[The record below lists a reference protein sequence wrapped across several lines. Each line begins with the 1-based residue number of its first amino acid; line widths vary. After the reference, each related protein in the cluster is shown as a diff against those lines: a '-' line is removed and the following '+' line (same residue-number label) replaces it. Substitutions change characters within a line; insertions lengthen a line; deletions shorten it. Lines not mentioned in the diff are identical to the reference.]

1 MGGSVPPLFMPIYY
15 KVTLNGVPLFKGITS
30 IKDAYAR
37 AERWQGEKYKRGLL
51 KHADKGDHVE
61 VSVDQ
66 ETGRDFDERYA
77 DLKAGK
83 YQRIIKEEYIP

>member
-1 MGGSVPPLFMPIYY
+1 MPIYY
-15 KVTLNGVPLFKGITS
+15 QVTLNGVPLRKGFTS
-30 IKDAYAR
+30 KRQAEAM

-61 VSVDQ
+61 VSIDRD
-66 ETGRDFDERYA
+66 TGRDFDDRYA

-83 YQRIIKEEYIP
+83 YQRVIKEECIQE

>member
-1 MGGSVPPLFMPIYY
+1 MPVYY
-15 KVTLNGVPLFKGITS
+15 KVTLNGVPLFKGI
-30 IKDAYAR
+30 KDKKEAEAR

-61 VSVDQ
+61 VSIDKDA
-66 ETGRDFDERYA
+66 GKDFDDRYA

-83 YQRIIKEEYIP
+83 YQRIIREEYIP